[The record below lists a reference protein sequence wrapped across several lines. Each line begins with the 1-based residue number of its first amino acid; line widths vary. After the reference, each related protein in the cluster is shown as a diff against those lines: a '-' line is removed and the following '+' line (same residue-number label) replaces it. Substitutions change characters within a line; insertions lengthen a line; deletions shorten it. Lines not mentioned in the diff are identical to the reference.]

1 LVIIYLVSVI
11 KPNFWVVSALFFLF
25 WGDVLLLFQD
35 QYFVFGLGFF
45 FLTHLFYIKASS
57 GLLKKISVMKILLIC
72 LPFLVYS
79 TFLLALIYP
88 NLNDLKLPVFAYA
101 TIIAIFGVV
110 SLMNYIQEKSVE
122 NTWFLIGAILFIIS
136 DSLIAINKF
145 YGAKEIYG
153 ILIMI
158 TYILA
163 QYLICK
169 AFIVKNKLH

>member
-1 LVIIYLVSVI
+1 
-11 KPNFWVVSALFFLF
+11 
-25 WGDVLLLFQD
+25 
-35 QYFVFGLGFF
+35 
-45 FLTHLFYIKASS
+45 
-57 GLLKKISVMKILLIC
+57 M
-72 LPFLVYS
+72 
-79 TFLLALIYP
+79 
-88 NLNDLKLPVFAYA
+88 PVFAYA